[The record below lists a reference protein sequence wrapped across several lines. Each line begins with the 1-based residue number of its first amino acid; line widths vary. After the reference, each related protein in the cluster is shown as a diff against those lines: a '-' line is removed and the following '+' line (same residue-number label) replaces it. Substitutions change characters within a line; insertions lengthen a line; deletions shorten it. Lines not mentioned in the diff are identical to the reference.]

1 MGSEAISVRTEPVS
15 GRKAGGQRRHDL
27 RDPAQTP
34 DYVDRSRSH
43 LNSVLIEP
51 PDPTELRAEIA
62 QHRTAAGQQK
72 LRADAQTVVR
82 GVITFGT
89 DAQPKIEALTREE
102 QDRLFERVA
111 TEIARESGHPLIG
124 LVVHRDESAIH
135 AHYMLRGYRLD
146 EQGKERPWRKTR
158 AEMSRLQDIAAA
170 VPEVKALGIKR
181 GTPKAE
187 RIAKGEDRSK
197 VIHRTVRQLH
207 QDLPKELEQARKA
220 TEHDKATL
228 QAELEKITAEL
239 EAQQAKAEKNRRLI
253 EEQERKLAEHRVS
266 EEQAA
271 KRIDAYERRMAKAR
285 EEIAAL
291 EASKAERVAEI
302 EELDTR
308 KAELEAEVQAIEA
321 QEKIRFPDTPKAQTV
336 EVIVSKGLLRDKTA
350 KIDVVRAED
359 MHVFASDAATAY
371 HGAMTH
377 AVREDQKAR
386 AVEVAA
392 GLSIGADKVLEL
404 VLESQWGQALRSKI
418 PALDEW
424 AKEREKRQQQ
434 RIVRPKRQQQRQ
446 RGRGIG
452 D

>member
-62 QHRTAAGQQK
+62 QHRAAAGQQK

-102 QDRLFERVA
+102 QDRLFQMVA
-111 TEIARESGHPLIG
+111 IEIAHESGHPLIG

-146 EQGKERPWRKTR
+146 EQGREHPWRKTR

-271 KRIDAYERRMAKAR
+271 KRIEAYERRMAKAR
-285 EEIAAL
+285 EEIEAL

-302 EELDTR
+302 EELEARKTKLEEALQFKRKVAQADISRAVEAVLDGMRYLGVIDGMQQQEIMDTASPHDLVR
-308 KAELEAEVQAIEA
+308 AAILFRDEAGSIARAIEA
-321 QEKIRFPDTPKAQTV
+321 EKAKAIQQTK
-336 EVIVSKGLLRDKTA
+336 EQA
-350 KIDVVRAED
+350 KEQARVVVR
-359 MHVFASDAATAY
+359 S
-371 HGAMTH
+371 
-377 AVREDQKAR
+377 QK
-386 AVEVAA
+386 
-392 GLSIGADKVLEL
+392 
-404 VLESQWGQALRSKI
+404 Q
-418 PALDEW
+418 
-424 AKEREKRQQQ
+424 
-434 RIVRPKRQQQRQ
+434 Q